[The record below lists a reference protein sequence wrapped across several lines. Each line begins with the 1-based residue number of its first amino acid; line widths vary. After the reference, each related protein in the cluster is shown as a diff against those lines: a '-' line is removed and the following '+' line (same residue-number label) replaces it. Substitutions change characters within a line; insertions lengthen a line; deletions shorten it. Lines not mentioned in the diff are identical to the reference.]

1 MSKIKPQ
8 KNIRIKNTRADNIFD
23 AINYVIL
30 GSFFLITLYPLVY
43 VVSASVSDPNAVAT
57 GKMLLFP
64 VGFNLDGYEQTLKYK
79 DVWLGYKNTIFYTV
93 VGTFLNLLFT
103 IPAAYAL
110 SRKDLKG
117 RNIFLFL
124 FIITMYFDGG
134 LIPTYVNM
142 SNLGLVNNRAALLL
156 GGLVAAYYLIIART
170 FFANNIPHELQE
182 AAYLDGC
189 TTFQLFM
196 KIVMPLSTPIIVVMA
211 LYHAVGHWNSYM
223 AAFIYLGTKRELYPL
238 QVFLK
243 EILTQSRLSADAIS
257 SGGFSKE
264 EIEELLAMGEK
275 ADRMKYC
282 IIVASAAPML
292 AVYPWIQKFFN
303 KGVMLGSVKG

>member
-8 KNIRIKNTRADNIFD
+8 KNIRIKNTLADNIFD
-23 AINYVIL
+23 GVNYVIL
-30 GSFFLITLYPLVY
+30 AAFFIITLYPMIFVL
-43 VVSASVSDPNAVAT
+43 SASVSDPKAVES
-57 GKMLLFP
+57 GKMLLWP
-64 VGFNLDGYEQTLKYK
+64 VGFSLDGYEQTLKYK
-79 DVWLGYKNTIFYTV
+79 DVWIGYGNTIFYTV
-93 VGTFLNLLFT
+93 VGTLMNLLFT

-117 RNIFLFL
+117 RNLIMAL
-124 FIITMYFDGG
+124 FIVTMYFSGG
-134 LIPTYVNM
+134 LIPSYMNM
-142 SNLGLVNNRAALLL
+142 SQLGLINNRASMVMAD
-156 GGLVAAYYLIIART
+156 LVAAYYLIIART

-189 TTFQLFM
+189 STFQLFQ
-196 KIVMPLSTPIIVVMA
+196 KIVLPLSAPIIVVMA
-211 LYHAVGHWNSYM
+211 LYYGVGHWNSYFP
-223 AAFIYLGTKRELYPL
+223 AFIYLGTKRELFPL

-243 EILTQSRLSADAIS
+243 EVLTQSQISADAIA
-257 SGGFSKE
+257 GGGYTKE
-264 EIEELLAMGEK
+264 EIDELLAMGAK

-282 IIVASAAPML
+282 IIIVSAAPML